1 MKKNLLLTMML
12 GLLLLLSA
20 CNGDTESDSE
30 SAEGEN
36 SEEQPSET
44 EEETG
49 GENEE
54 ESGGASAL
62 SADELIDGAQENWA
76 DTESYELN
84 QIYNMSSGEDSNPI
98 RTITTHSD
106 QKELKVAINS
116 DDLTTTHYIIDG
128 EHYIYKGEELELQE
142 EEMNIENSAYSDLL
156 SQLDNYRSGEVTETE
171 NGYSLAV
178 QFENQEDI
186 SGLLS
191 EDATGIIEDG
201 DDVSGEMTLTFDDDY
216 KYNGGELTAVV
227 NSDGEEYEL
236 SSTISIERVGN
247 IPVIEKPSG
256 M

>member
-1 MKKNLLLTMML
+1 MKKNLLPTMML

-30 SAEGEN
+30 STEGES

-49 GENEE
+49 DGTAE
-54 ESGGASAL
+54 ESGEASAL

-76 DTESYELN
+76 DAESYELN
-84 QIYNMSSGEDSNPI
+84 QIYMISGGEDSNPI

-106 QKELKVAINS
+106 QNELKVAINS

-201 DDVSGEMTLTFDDDY
+201 EEVSGEMTLTFDEEY
-216 KYNGGELTAVV
+216 KYNGGELTAVI

-236 SSTISIERVGN
+236 SSTISIERIGN

>member
-20 CNGDTESDSE
+20 CNGDTESDPE
-30 SAEGEN
+30 SGEEGN
-36 SEEQPSET
+36 SEEQTSET

-49 GENEE
+49 PENEE
-54 ESGGASAL
+54 ESGEASAL

-98 RTITTHSD
+98 RTITSRSD
-106 QKELKVAINS
+106 QNELKVAINS
-116 DDLTTTHYIIDG
+116 NDLTTTHYIIDG
-128 EHYIYKGEELELQE
+128 EHFIYKGEELELQE
-142 EEMNIENSAYSDLL
+142 EEIDIANSAYSDLL
-156 SQLDNYRSGEVTETE
+156 NQLDNYRSGEVTETE

-186 SGLLS
+186 NGLLP
-191 EDATGIIEDG
+191 EDAAEIIEDG
-201 DDVSGEMTLTFDDDY
+201 DDVSGEMTLTFDEEY